1 VDGALSRLSYTH
13 KGAMT
18 NIIVGK
24 EGNQAKYNRELV
36 ETDWCKN
43 PDQFTP
49 YNWGRSFQ
57 DEDAYAKDKEK
68 ITDVAV
74 ANQLKEG
81 GVAGVPIPNANAELG
96 GAELDR
102 GYIKELGS
110 MTPEIGDWIGH
121 WWSPFKNLAGTAETS
136 WASAKIIS
144 TRVAKGRLEYR
155 CRYKTPEET
164 VTNRDH
170 VLDPKHYGVGDA
182 GTTGLWVLL
191 GKKEAQ

>member
-1 VDGALSRLSYTH
+1 
-13 KGAMT
+13 MT

-96 GAELDR
+96 GAELDS

-144 TRVAKGRLEYR
+144 TRVAKGRLEYS
-155 CRYKTPEET
+155 KTRST
-164 VTNRDH
+164 DADT
-170 VLDPKHYGVGDA
+170 KHQRR
-182 GTTGLWVLL
+182 L
-191 GKKEAQ
+191 

>member
-102 GYIKELGS
+102 GCLHQRTWLDDTGDRRLDRTLVVAVQEPGRDSGNKLGIRENHFHPCCERKAGVQ
-110 MTPEIGDWIGH
+110 MQIQNTRGDSNKPGSRSGSEALRCGGCRHDWLVG
-121 WWSPFKNLAGTAETS
+121 
-136 WASAKIIS
+136 SA
-144 TRVAKGRLEYR
+144 R
-155 CRYKTPEET
+155 
-164 VTNRDH
+164 
-170 VLDPKHYGVGDA
+170 
-182 GTTGLWVLL
+182 
-191 GKKEAQ
+191 